1 MGGLSVERARANANA
16 PVVTKATRRPRSSSA
31 PRKRSRSPGP
41 RKKSPGPARG
51 FPEGAGGK
59 TDEEGA
65 GEWGFSLHGIEDVPS
80 QLAFNKFVLKGYRMK
95 LTPAQCLWSMFRLHN
110 ETINIWSH
118 TLPILYFVWIFMTDG
133 VWQEAPF
140 SFAIAVLPA
149 CLCML
154 CSNLYHIF
162 MPLNDPET
170 YRRLLFVDYLS
181 VFNVM
186 IWPEVL
192 VIEWSFRCDE
202 ATMNRA
208 LGTAFYVGV
217 EVAGLAG
224 GVLNGTRMPEKLRP
238 GNFDYFFNSHQLMH
252 ILTAVCVFCVYH
264 GGEADYK
271 FWHVERHQCPT
282 AA

>member
-1 MGGLSVERARANANA
+1 MGRTFEIGNDIVLLFHQDLVRLAPLHPGAALLRHDEQETKDPPLFAANRIPNIYCRNKNDEVMGGLSVERARANANA

-140 SFAIAVLPA
+140 SFAIAVKLPA
-149 CLCML
+149 PFPP
-154 CSNLYHIF
+154 ST
-162 MPLNDPET
+162 PPT
-170 YRRLLFVDYLS
+170 
-181 VFNVM
+181 
-186 IWPEVL
+186 
-192 VIEWSFRCDE
+192 
-202 ATMNRA
+202 
-208 LGTAFYVGV
+208 VGV
-217 EVAGLAG
+217 SVISSTLPLSLLAAGI
-224 GVLNGTRMPEKLRP
+224 
-238 GNFDYFFNSHQLMH
+238 S
-252 ILTAVCVFCVYH
+252 I
-264 GGEADYK
+264 
-271 FWHVERHQCPT
+271 
-282 AA
+282 